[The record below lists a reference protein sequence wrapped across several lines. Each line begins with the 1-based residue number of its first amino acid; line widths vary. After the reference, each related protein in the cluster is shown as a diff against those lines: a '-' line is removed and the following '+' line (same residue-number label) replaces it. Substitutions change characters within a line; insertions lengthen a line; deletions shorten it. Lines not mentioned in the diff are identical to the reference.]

1 MLNQSQRSA
10 RLLTIIKFFQCSRG
24 EFRSITGRAV
34 HRWGPAATEEES
46 SPNLRQNRH
55 PQLISAIMGDESRTL
70 LSDQTPAHR
79 ASTKL
84 IRDIAQRMQFPFAER
99 SDLGFLLQTGSTEF

>member
-1 MLNQSQRSA
+1 
-10 RLLTIIKFFQCSRG
+10 
-24 EFRSITGRAV
+24 
-34 HRWGPAATEEES
+34 
-46 SPNLRQNRH
+46 
-55 PQLISAIMGDESRTL
+55 MGDESRTL